1 MENLQ
6 LELLEIILFFSGCE
20 KSNLITSTWRKK
32 GKFWSAGRSTFK
44 VSEDPKLQWTIG
56 LTFDKEII
64 TLIDNNAYTNCNGKT
79 CTVENKYYKPDEGHK
94 VTLKY
99 RIVYQSKPKP
109 QVTRLTL
116 DGIDICSVEN
126 LECIE
131 TDKYLLIKCNQQRSH
146 IISNNGIYSG
156 GP

>member
-1 MENLQ
+1 MDVEPYRFIFHI
-6 LELLEIILFFSGCE
+6 EIFPFGHQTLRKICSQNSQKSYWVFSGCE

-99 RIVYQSKPKP
+99 RVVYHSKPKP
-109 QVTRLTL
+109 QVTR
-116 DGIDICSVEN
+116 
-126 LECIE
+126 
-131 TDKYLLIKCNQQRSH
+131 QSH
-146 IISNNGIYSG
+146 YR
-156 GP
+156 

>member
-6 LELLEIILFFSGCE
+6 LELLKIILFFSGCE

-44 VSEDPKLQWTIG
+44 VSEDAKLRWTIG

-79 CTVENKYYKPDEGHK
+79 CTIENKYYKPDEGDE

-99 RIVYQSKPKP
+99 RVVYQSKPKP
-109 QVTRLTL
+109 QVTR
-116 DGIDICSVEN
+116 
-126 LECIE
+126 
-131 TDKYLLIKCNQQRSH
+131 QSH
-146 IISNNGIYSG
+146 YR
-156 GP
+156 